1 VIGLPK
7 DPKFNDPLERN
18 KYTLK
23 SLPELD
29 IPLLNA
35 AIKQI
40 RARNDEARFQSFTFN
55 DEYWWAGFE
64 EYPVSNDNNFII
76 GVIVPESDFS
86 KEISATRQLL
96 VGGFIMI
103 TLFFVI
109 VIYAFAQMKS
119 ANKIIARE
127 KDNNEKLLLNTLPV
141 KVVNDLKVNGKSE
154 PENFHDVTVCFS
166 DIVGFTQASSKLDPK
181 KLINELNEIY
191 TAFDEI
197 MIKYDCE
204 RIKTIG
210 DAYLAV
216 CGMPQQNTRH
226 AEMMLRA
233 ALDIIRFT
241 EERSKSSAL
250 NWKIRIGLHSGNVVG
265 GIVGI
270 KKYIYDVFGD
280 TINTAS
286 RMESYSVPMKVNISS
301 ETYDLVKDTDFV
313 KDNNISFEKREPVNV
328 KGKGAMEM
336 YFVIEG
342 Q

>member
-7 DPKFNDPLERN
+7 DEKFNDPESRAQ
-18 KYTLK
+18 YTLK
-23 SLPELD
+23 RLPELD
-29 IPLLNA
+29 IPLLNT
-35 AIKQI
+35 AIEQI
-40 RARNDEARFQSFTFN
+40 KDRDEQSRFQSFTFN

-64 EYPVSNDNNFII
+64 EYQLGNENHFII
-76 GVIVPESDFS
+76 GVVVPESDFS
-86 KEISATRQLL
+86 KQIEETRRL
-96 VGGFIMI
+96 VEGGFIMI

-109 VIYAFAQMKS
+109 VIYSFAQLKK

-154 PENFHDVTVCFS
+154 PQKFQDVTVCFS
-166 DIVGFTQASSKLDPK
+166 DIVGFTQASTKLDPK
-181 KLINELNEIY
+181 ALINELNDIY

-197 MIKYDCE
+197 MIKYNCE

-216 CGMPQQNTRH
+216 CGMPQKNINH

-233 ALDIIRFT
+233 ALDIIEFT
-241 EERSKSSAL
+241 KNRSRSSAL
-250 NWKIRIGLHSGNVVG
+250 DWQIRIGMHSGNVVG

-286 RMESYSVPMKVNISS
+286 RMESNSEPMKVNISAQ
-301 ETYDLVKDTDFV
+301 TYELVKDTDFI
-313 KDNNISFEKREPVNV
+313 KNSNISFKKRNPINV

-336 YFVIEG
+336 YFVFRD